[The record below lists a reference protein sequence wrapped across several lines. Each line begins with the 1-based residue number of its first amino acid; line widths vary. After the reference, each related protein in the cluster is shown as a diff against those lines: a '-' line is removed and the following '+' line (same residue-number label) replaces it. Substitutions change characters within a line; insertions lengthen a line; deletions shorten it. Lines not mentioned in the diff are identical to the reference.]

1 MVFGILRDIG
11 KLAGEVVGT
20 VVAIPAAVVAET
32 LSIPVAVVKAAK
44 EAGCETYQEIREF
57 FDDNY

>member
-20 VVAIPAAVVAET
+20 VVAVPAAVIA
-32 LSIPVAVVKAAK
+32 
-44 EAGCETYQEIREF
+44 
-57 FDDNY
+57 